1 MISIPNGD
9 DGDGLDDQM
18 LIRMIIIFTHYP
30 GELGTLRPPCQ
41 SIQVHLIKNERE
53 AGMMM
58 PMMIIGT
65 PTCLVFWRA
74 AGRTPKPLL
83 NRVLDKVA

>member
-1 MISIPNGD
+1 MISIPHAD